1 MAQRSLSSVPSRI
14 FTRKPSLAARILSA
28 SLLALSLL
36 VTLAGLGTAIYLEHA
51 PDAVTVATQPAQ
63 PAALPVATTSEP
75 VAPAPSAAAVTTAA
89 PASLVAPEAPSAVA
103 TSPAADAPRPADPPA
118 EPPSAGSSAPL
129 SPSAPPQVA
138 ALEAPAAM
146 PPALAESGRY
156 WVEYGVFV
164 GERYAQR
171 LQQRLADHGL
181 AASLVAT
188 HAPGGRPLVR
198 VRSVALAD
206 YVEAREVAERAR
218 QALGIGPLVHR
229 SAGEPTRPPATVPM
243 TSSTRGDQ
251 RYWVQ
256 FGAFPRA
263 EQAAR
268 VKNALSDSGVDT
280 IVATAHAASGR
291 LLFLVRSV
299 ELADRDSALALAHR
313 GQEAANVDFLV
324 GRSREPR
331 HGADAAA
338 AQLAASDQAKD
349 SSPRQ

>member
-1 MAQRSLSSVPSRI
+1 MAQHSLSSVPSRI

-36 VTLAGLGTAIYLEHA
+36 VTLAGLGTAIYLEPA
-51 PDAVTVATQPAQ
+51 PDAVAVTPQAAQ
-63 PAALPVATTSEP
+63 PAALPVARNSEP
-75 VAPAPSAAAVTTAA
+75 IPFVPTAA
-89 PASLVAPEAPSAVA
+89 PASPEAPPAVA
-103 TSPAADAPRPADPPA
+103 TPPAADAPRPADPPA

-146 PPALAESGRY
+146 APALGETGRY

-188 HAPGGRPLVR
+188 HAPDGRPLMR

-229 SAGEPTRPPATVPM
+229 SVGEPTRTPATVPV

-251 RYWVQ
+251 RYYWVQ

-313 GQEAANVDFLV
+313 GQQAANVDFLV

-338 AQLAASDQAKD
+338 SQLAASDQAKE

>member
-1 MAQRSLSSVPSRI
+1 MAQHSLSSVPSRI

-28 SLLALSLL
+28 SLLVLSLL
-36 VTLAGLGTAIYLEHA
+36 VTLAGLGTAIYLERA
-51 PDAVTVATQPAQ
+51 PDAVAVTTQAAQ
-63 PAALPVATTSEP
+63 PAALPVATNSEP
-75 VAPAPSAAAVTTAA
+75 VPFAPTAA
-89 PASLVAPEAPSAVA
+89 PTSPVAPEAPPAVA
-103 TSPAADAPRPADPPA
+103 TSPAADAPRPADPSA

-146 PPALAESGRY
+146 PALGESGRY

-171 LQQRLADHGL
+171 LQQKLADHGL

-188 HAPGGRPLVR
+188 HAPDGRPLMR

-218 QALGIGPLVHR
+218 QAIGIGPLVHR
-229 SAGEPTRPPATVPM
+229 SAGEPTRSPATVPV
-243 TSSTRGDQ
+243 TSSTRGGQ

-299 ELADRDSALALAHR
+299 ELADRDSAMALAHR
-313 GQEAANVDFLV
+313 GQQAANVDFLV

-331 HGADAAA
+331 HGADVAAS
-338 AQLAASDQAKD
+338 QLAASDQAKD